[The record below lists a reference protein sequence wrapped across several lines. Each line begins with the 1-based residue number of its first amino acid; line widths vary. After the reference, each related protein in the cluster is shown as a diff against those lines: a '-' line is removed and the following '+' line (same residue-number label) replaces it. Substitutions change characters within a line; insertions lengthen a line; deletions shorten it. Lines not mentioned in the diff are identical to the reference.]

1 MTKVLDDRSG
11 GFREDDEEIKLPQ
24 NQDVINEDDLSD
36 EELEK
41 RHKEKQEAD
50 EKAAKEKEE
59 ADRLAKEEEERK
71 KAGKPEDQPDYWKN
85 KFTESARENQL
96 ERERREKA
104 ERELE
109 ESRKPKE
116 LTDDVM
122 KGKYPDWDNYDDAVK
137 ATLKN
142 QAKMEQE
149 MAELK
154 QSQST
159 YLNERKWNETVESF
173 LDENGITEKYPLKG
187 REQEFRKYVNKA
199 DRKGMNLD
207 VLAAAFGFEVKP
219 PAKTQEELDAEAE
232 AAKNKKRSLLE
243 SGSGG
248 GNFKKAGDGKKK
260 YTADDAQALRKNN
273 PREYE
278 RLIRTGELNLEV

>member
-1 MTKVLDDRSG
+1 MPVLDDRNG
-11 GFREDDEEIKLPQ
+11 GFRENEDEIKLPKGNEDQ
-24 NQDVINEDDLSD
+24 INEDDLSD
-36 EELEK
+36 EELEA
-41 RHKEKQEAD
+41 RHKAKQEEEA
-50 EKAAKEKEE
+50 KAAKDKEE
-59 ADRLAKEEEERK
+59 ADRIAAEEEAKK
-71 KAGKPEDQPDYWKN
+71 KAGKPEDQPDYWKE
-85 KFTESARENQL
+85 KFANSTKENQL

-109 ESRKPKE
+109 EIRKPKE

-122 KGKYPDWDNYDDAVK
+122 KAKYPDWDNYDDAVK

-149 MAELK
+149 LSELK

-159 YLNERKWNETVESF
+159 YLNEKKWGDTVESF
-173 LDENGITEKYPLKG
+173 LDENSVTEKYPLKG

-219 PAKTQEELDAEAE
+219 AAKTQEELDAEAE
-232 AAKNKKRSLLE
+232 AAKKKKGSLLE
-243 SGSGG
+243 QGG
-248 GNFKKAGDGKKK
+248 GVGGTKKHDGAKKK

>member
-1 MTKVLDDRSG
+1 MPKLDDRNG
-11 GFREDDEEIKLPQ
+11 GFRDDDTEIKLPKDP
-24 NQDVINEDDLSD
+24 DVINEDDLSD

-41 RHKEKQEAD
+41 RHKEKQEAE
-50 EKAAKEKEE
+50 EKEAKAKEE
-59 ADRLAKEEEERK
+59 ADRLAREKAEREK
-71 KAGKPEDQPDYWKN
+71 SGKPEDQPDYWKE
-85 KFTESARENQL
+85 KFANSTKENQL

-109 ESRKPKE
+109 EIRKPKG

-122 KGKYPDWDNYDDAVK
+122 KAKYPDWDNYDDAVK

-149 MAELK
+149 LSELK

-159 YLNERKWNETVESF
+159 YLNEQKWANQVDSF
-173 LDENGITEKYPLKG
+173 LDENEVTEKYPLKG
-187 REQEFRKYVNKA
+187 RESEFRKYVNKA

-219 PAKTQEELDAEAE
+219 AGKTQEELDAEAE
-232 AAKNKKRSLLE
+232 AAKKKKGSLLE
-243 SGSGG
+243 AGSGVG
-248 GNFKKAGDGKKK
+248 GLKKAGDGKKK

>member
-1 MTKVLDDRSG
+1 MPKLDDRNG
-11 GFREDDEEIKLPQ
+11 GFRDDDTEIKLPKDP
-24 NQDVINEDDLSD
+24 DVINEDDLSD

-41 RHKEKQEAD
+41 RHKEKQEAE
-50 EKAAKEKEE
+50 EKEAKEKEE
-59 ADRLAKEEEERK
+59 AERKAKEEEERK

-85 KFTESARENQL
+85 KFSESARENQL

-109 ESRKPKE
+109 DMRKPKE
-116 LTDDVM
+116 LTDEVM
-122 KGKYPDWDNYDDAVK
+122 KAKYPDWDNYDDAVK
-137 ATLKN
+137 TTLKN
-142 QAKMEQE
+142 QVKMEQE
-149 MAELK
+149 MAELR

-159 YLNERKWNETVESF
+159 YLNERKWNDTVESF
-173 LDENGITEKYPLKG
+173 LDENSVTEKYPLKG
-187 REQEFRKYVNKA
+187 REQEFRKYVNKS

-232 AAKNKKRSLLE
+232 LAKKKKGSLLE
-243 SGSGG
+243 PGSGAG
-248 GNFKKAGDGKKK
+248 SLKKAGDGKKK
-260 YTADDAQALRKNN
+260 YTADDAANLRKNN